1 MAAKSGKAVILKVM
15 VPNSSPPSFVLVG
28 GARNHNIDQNPGLVD
43 ASDKDSGG
51 WTSVGPFGLKSTN
64 VTLTGVYKGSQ
75 GELIVI
81 NHIADVMTGADQS
94 PPVTPTPL
102 TVQLIEDGVGTW
114 QGNAYVRRTIDAP
127 HDNIL
132 GQTLTFES
140 DGAWAFTPESPQ
152 S

>member
-1 MAAKSGKAVILKVM
+1 MAAKSGKAVILKVLD
-15 VPNSSPPSFVLVG
+15 SEASPPDYVLVG
-28 GARNHNIDQNPGLVD
+28 GARNHGIDQDPGLVD

-51 WTSVGPFGLKSTN
+51 WKSVGPFGLKSMN
-64 VTLTGVYKGSQ
+64 VTLQGIYKGSR

-94 PPVTPTPL
+94 PPVAPTPL

-114 QGNAYVRRTIDAP
+114 SGNAYVRRAIDAP

-140 DGAWAFTPESPQ
+140 DGAWTFTPESPQ